1 LNAESSLTDA
11 DVESLANKIIGFA
24 KTTHTKEIAAKVEA
38 LLKIAHESEAEAN
51 V

>member
-1 LNAESSLTDA
+1 MRKSPKVVPITE
-11 DVESLANKIIGFA
+11 A
-24 KTTHTKEIAAKVEA
+24 KRTHTKEIAAKVEA